1 MKRLGERI
9 TTEGRERQFAIA
21 LFLMYTYLFLLHIN
35 ARLWF
40 KLLIVYYPCIVL
52 LLLPAL
58 LPRYRTEKIE
68 LKLILLFAIWMAFTR
83 VLHWDLGA
91 YIERW
96 RTEGPTYPDDAMNIA
111 NSVVIY
117 VPMVACLILQGKT
130 REKFLDAIAIITA
143 SFSTITTTF
152 SLYAVLNKMSIPAP
166 FGDTYLCIIE
176 DPRLY
181 VFGKNPN
188 TCCMWYFLGIFFLA
202 YLFFRTKNRLCR
214 GLIVAAALLNYVI
227 LAMTFSRNG
236 MFSFSLCLG
245 LLVLVLVLRRFS
257 PKTVGKKLLC
267 TVLVLA
273 LIVPLAYKSFNLV
286 YVGMEKASSAVIQKR
301 KAAQEAQ
308 TEESGGSDVSGYH
321 TVSFDFAELKTEMS
335 DSSRRQT
342 PGAPRMLQTED
353 EDNREKVNYVYN
365 RGFGDSG
372 RLPIYKTFIPSMQQE
387 PLRLLIGCLEKDS
400 MKYTSEMLG
409 KEIVNF
415 HDTFL
420 QILCETGIIGL
431 GLVLAFCVLLGR
443 RVIRVLYSDAPVT
456 VSILALMLVGILTY
470 NILEVDLFLTSDVAC
485 FAAYIAA
492 GAVLAYT
499 YEHDEAAK
507 KAE

>member
-1 MKRLGERI
+1 MKRLGDRI
-9 TTEGRERQFAIA
+9 TTQGRERQFAVA

-35 ARLWF
+35 SRLWF

-68 LKLILLFAIWMAFTR
+68 LKLILLFAAWMIFTR
-83 VLHWDLGA
+83 ILNWDVSA

-96 RTEGPTYPDDAMNIA
+96 RQEGPAYPDDAMNIA

-117 VPMVACLILQGKT
+117 VPMAACLILQGKT

-143 SFSTITTTF
+143 AFSTLTTTF
-152 SLYAVLNKMSIPAP
+152 SLYAVLNKISIPAP
-166 FGDTYLCIIE
+166 FGGTCLCIIE

-214 GLIVAAALLNYVI
+214 TLIVIAGFLNYVI

-286 YVGMEKASSAVIQKR
+286 YSGMEKASSVVIQNR
-301 KAAQEAQ
+301 KAAQAAQ
-308 TEESGGSDVSGYH
+308 TAAISAE
-321 TVSFDFAELKTEMS
+321 ELKLLANIIYCEAGSESYVGKVAVGNVIMNRVKSASQPNTITEVVYAKGQFSPVRNGSLQRALSS
-335 DSSRRQT
+335 DK
-342 PGAPRMLQTED
+342 A
-353 EDNREKVNYVYN
+353 
-365 RGFGDSG
+365 
-372 RLPIYKTFIPSMQQE
+372 
-387 PLRLLIGCLEKDS
+387 
-400 MKYTSEMLG
+400 
-409 KEIVNF
+409 
-415 HDTFL
+415 
-420 QILCETGIIGL
+420 
-431 GLVLAFCVLLGR
+431 
-443 RVIRVLYSDAPVT
+443 DAACYQAA
-456 VSILALMLVGILTY
+456 IEAL
-470 NILEVDLFLTSDVAC
+470 
-485 FAAYIAA
+485 A
-492 GAVLAYT
+492 GAQPVGGKLFFRRNNGRSGQVIGHHVFY
-499 YEHDEAAK
+499 
-507 KAE
+507 